1 MPKEQKDIQYSVGIE
16 DLLICMMLTE
26 DTVDTLPTYEETIY
40 SQSNIVSLGITAT
53 TSNFVKWASNK
64 KIINITKNTSF
75 GLAFALAGLNREV
88 KDKIFG
94 KVAKKGITFEKAKA
108 ITYPKFAVGVVFP
121 LNDDTKVIRWYPKCS
136 VAPVEESWATVNE
149 EMTVEDISYTITAD
163 PLLTNDNTQAEL
175 DTGRTDAITE
185 QDFLAQVITDEAQL
199 ETLFPGST
207 TDPTTDETTT
217 DPTTTDGEV
226 V

>member
-1 MPKEQKDIQYSVGIE
+1 MPKEQKEIQYSVGVE
-16 DLLICMMLTE
+16 DLLICMMETE
-26 DTVDTLPTYEETIY
+26 DTNDTLPTYSDTIY

-88 KDKIFG
+88 KDLIFG
-94 KVAKKGITFEKAKA
+94 KVATKGITFEKAKA
-108 ITYPKFAVGVVFP
+108 KTYPKFAIGVVFP
-121 LNDDTKVIRWYPKCS
+121 LNDDTKIIRWYPNCS
-136 VAPVEESWATVNE
+136 VAPVEETWATVNE
-149 EMTVEDISYTITAD
+149 EMTVEDITYTITAN

-175 DTGRTDAITE
+175 DTGRTAAVSE
-185 QDFLAQVITDEAQL
+185 RDFLAQVICDETQL

-207 TDPTTDETTT
+207 TAGA
-217 DPTTTDGEV
+217 GE
-226 V
+226 

>member
-1 MPKEQKDIQYSVGIE
+1 MPKVNKEIQYSVGIE
-16 DLLICMMLTE
+16 DLLICMMDE
-26 DTVDTLPTYEETIY
+26 ADTTDTLPTYSDTIY

-88 KDKIFG
+88 KDLIFG
-94 KVAKKGITFEKAKA
+94 KEAIKGITFESAKAKS
-108 ITYPKFAVGVVFP
+108 YPKFAVGVVFP

-136 VAPVEESWATVNE
+136 VAPVEEAWATQNE
-149 EMTVEDISYTITAD
+149 EMTVEDITYTITAD

-175 DTGRTDAITE
+175 DTGRTGSVTAE
-185 QDFLAQVITDEAQL
+185 QFLATVVTDESQVELL
-199 ETLFPGST
+199 EA
-207 TDPTTDETTT
+207 TTT
-217 DPTTTDGEV
+217 V
-226 V
+226 VEGQN

>member
-1 MPKEQKDIQYSVGIE
+1 MPKVNKEIQYSVGIE
-16 DLLICMMLTE
+16 DLLICMMDEE
-26 DTVDTLPTYEETIY
+26 DTSETLPTYSDTIY

-88 KDKIFG
+88 KDLIFG
-94 KVAKKGITFEKAKA
+94 KEAIKGITFESAKAKS
-108 ITYPKFAVGVVFP
+108 YPKFAVGVVFP

-136 VAPVEESWATVNE
+136 VAPVEETWSTQNE
-149 EMTVEDISYTITAD
+149 EMTVEDITYTITAD

-175 DTGRTDAITE
+175 DTGRTGSITAE
-185 QDFLAQVITDEAQL
+185 QFLATVVTDESQVVLL
-199 ETLFPGST
+199 EST
-207 TDPTTDETTT
+207 TTVAE
-217 DPTTTDGEV
+217 GQN
-226 V
+226 